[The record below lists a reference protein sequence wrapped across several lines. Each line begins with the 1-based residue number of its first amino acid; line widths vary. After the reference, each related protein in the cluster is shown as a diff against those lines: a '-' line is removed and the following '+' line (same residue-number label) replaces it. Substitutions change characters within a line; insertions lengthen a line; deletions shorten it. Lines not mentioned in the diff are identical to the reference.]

1 MPLDAKRLADAF
13 ERHNAALED
22 QAHGLMMQVAADPAV
37 HARFANT
44 LAMLGHL
51 GGHHDEAVEPLA
63 ANEARDYVQ
72 KLEAAVAEAMP
83 HVEHR
88 SAHDLAAAM
97 VTQFRAGWTH
107 RLHYR
112 ALGDAGNMP
121 SVRAPAEH
129 HEHAAG
135 LAARLR
141 AVKVVKEHHIHQLC
155 EIESRLY
162 QKLLG
167 AFVNAVATMPSSV
180 ETGLTTLGR
189 MMQ

>member
-1 MPLDAKRLADAF
+1 MPLDAKRLANKF
-13 ERHNAALED
+13 ERDNAALED
-22 QAHGLMMQVAADPAV
+22 QAHGLMTRVAADPAV

-51 GGHHDEAVEPLA
+51 GGHHDKAVEPLA
-63 ANEARDYVQ
+63 AHEARDYVQ

-88 SAHDLAAAM
+88 SAHDLAVAM

-107 RLHYR
+107 RLHHR
-112 ALGDAGNMP
+112 ALGDMGH
-121 SVRAPAEH
+121 RPADD
-129 HEHAAG
+129 HEHTAG

-141 AVKVVKEHHIHQLC
+141 AIKTVKEHHIHQLS

-167 AFVNAVATMPSSV
+167 AFINAVATMPSSV
-180 ETGLTTLGR
+180 ETGLTALGR